1 MTERLQ
7 TLPIRKFLEKMGLVQ
22 YLDMFLIR
30 GYDSETD
37 ITALDENDLDT
48 MMISDPDH
56 RHQIL
61 QAVTQLQKEQA
72 GDCPTEDVLAC
83 GRWKKP
89 ATLSDAKFDFLVVD
103 AGIYSTKEPSKC
115 RRIEFMVDTGSDV
128 TTIRQEVL
136 DELDLEVLGRIHSKG
151 VHGSKTTT
159 LYKAKILIGNQ
170 EMEIEVM
177 GESYDSLGS
186 RVVRHFRHYVD
197 GRHHVWLRGNFCDQD
212 SKLCQTAKHQPLNN
226 VSTHQS
232 LISDSLNSAI
242 SASQPKNS
250 QVHEH
255 QTSDSAMHNN
265 STSKKRKRSST
276 EEDGLPSKMSS
287 TTYLHVSPDELDL

>member
-1 MTERLQ
+1 MTERVQ
-7 TLPIRKFLEKMGLVQ
+7 TLPIRKFLENMGLVQ

-30 GYDSETD
+30 GYDRETD
-37 ITALDENDLDT
+37 ITSLDENDLDT
-48 MMISDPDH
+48 MLISDPDH

-61 QAVTQLQKEQA
+61 QAVTQLQKEQV

-103 AGIYSTKEPSKC
+103 ASIYSTKESSKY

-136 DELDLEVLGRIHSKG
+136 DELDLEILGRIHSKG

-197 GRHHVWLRGNFCDQD
+197 GKHHVWLRGNFCDED
-212 SKLCQTAKHQPLNN
+212 SKLCQTAKYQALNN
-226 VSTHQS
+226 DTSHQS
-232 LISDSLNSAI
+232 DISESFNSAI
-242 SASQPKNS
+242 ASQPRSPKVQDN
-250 QVHEH
+250 
-255 QTSDSAMHNN
+255 QTTDSAIHCN
-265 STSKKRKRSST
+265 STSKKRKRTST
-276 EEDGLPSKMSS
+276 EEDGVPSKMSS